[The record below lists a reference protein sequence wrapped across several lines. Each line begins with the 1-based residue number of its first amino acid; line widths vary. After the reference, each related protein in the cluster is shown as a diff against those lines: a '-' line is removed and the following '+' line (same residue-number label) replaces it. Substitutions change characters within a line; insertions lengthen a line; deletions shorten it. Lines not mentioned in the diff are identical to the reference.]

1 MRRNAGISS
10 GHLRHEARPAVSLCK
25 TKLQNQGQELLRE
38 YVERFRWRGDGF
50 CVPVEPESQQVGR
63 SQESGVRRCQEETVA
78 SRSGSN
84 ADSRLT
90 ARGSGWRNSPP
101 HESSSAD
108 GS

>member
-1 MRRNAGISS
+1 MLRNAGFSS
-10 GHLRHEARPAVSLCK
+10 GHSRHEAGPAVSLSK

-38 YVERFRWRGDGF
+38 YVERFRWRDDGF
-50 CVPVEPESQQVGR
+50 CVPVEPELQPVGR
-63 SQESGVRRCQEETVA
+63 SQESVVRRGQEETVA

-90 ARGSGWRNSPP
+90 ARGSGWRNGP
-101 HESSSAD
+101 HESLSAD